1 MLKIDTSNMIMSKD
15 NTIFRTME
23 LKKIIVETMDEPFK
37 RLAFYIKDNNLKGF
51 IRTFDKSRNLM
62 ETKDEYGNTLLNL
75 AVQANSNDITC
86 FLIDAGAKVN
96 TQDVNFLNLV

>member
-1 MLKIDTSNMIMSKD
+1 MSKE

-23 LKKIIVETMDEPFK
+23 LKKIMLETMDEPFE

-51 IRTFDKSRNLM
+51 IRTFDKSQNLL
-62 ETKDEYGNTLLNL
+62 ETKDENGNTLLNL
-75 AVQANSNDITC
+75 AVQANSYDITC

-96 TQDVNFLNLV
+96 TQDVINVNLV